1 MALLPLE
8 EGGECEVS
16 EQEHSIKRSAKEIRQ
31 SLEARQ
37 KQIDGDLSTLGDRA
51 QRSMDVRQQVMR
63 HPLVF
68 ALAGAVVGFVV
79 VRRPAM
85 FLKAVRRLVSIG
97 APVIV
102 SALLRSPSPSASAKS
117 EALPHDGPP
126 PSEET

>member
-8 EGGECEVS
+8 EGGACEVS
-16 EQEHSIKRSAKEIRQ
+16 EQEHGSKRSAKEIRQ

-37 KQIDGDLSTLGDRA
+37 KQLDGDLSALGDRA
-51 QRSMDVRQQVMR
+51 QRTMDVRRQVMR

-79 VRRPAM
+79 VRRPAL

-97 APVIV
+97 TPVFV

-117 EALPHDGPP
+117 EALPHDGSP
-126 PSEET
+126 PSEEA

>member
-8 EGGECEVS
+8 EGGEFEVS
-16 EQEHSIKRSAKEIRQ
+16 ELERNSKRSAKEIRQ

-37 KQIDGDLSTLGDRA
+37 KQIDGDLSALGDRA
-51 QRSMDVRQQVMR
+51 QQTMNVRQQVMR
-63 HPLVF
+63 HPLFF

-79 VRRPAM
+79 VRRPTL

-97 APVIV
+97 TPVIV

-117 EALPHDGPP
+117 EALPHDGSP
-126 PSEET
+126 PSEAA